1 MSEPPLHLEHAT
13 PKPEL
18 DPSFVS
24 KMFYLSSML
33 ERPAPEDH
41 VRTFGPHY
49 RVLKDG
55 RELDCYTVRTDSAKS
70 GEHKIDIVAAT
81 TPQQIPVAHSH
92 VSWRRREG
100 KLVAENEIMTG
111 VRGAG
116 FALPPLLVFFDLM
129 QREANRLNEPIII
142 EETDQN
148 LKSLRY
154 FQELL
159 ATDSSIR
166 MIAQYER
173 EIARLKSERERW
185 LALFGVRGRLGYDNN
200 LRKNIR
206 PQTQGERRSDD
217 AQDITLEARLEQGMP
232 VVVEEAA
239 LTSGNMTFQ
248 TERRQELLK
257 ILHHVTK
264 KP

>member
-1 MSEPPLHLEHAT
+1 MSESQSHLEHPT

-24 KMFYLSSML
+24 KMFDLCSML
-33 ERPAPEDH
+33 ERPAPEDR

-55 RELDCYTVRTDSAKS
+55 RELDCYTVRTDIAKT
-70 GEHKIDIVAAT
+70 GEHKIDIVAAA
-81 TPQQIPVAHSH
+81 TPQQMPVAHSH
-92 VSWRRREG
+92 VHWRRREG

-154 FQELL
+154 FKDLL
-159 ATDSSIR
+159 KADASIS

-173 EIARLKSERERW
+173 EIERLQSERERW
-185 LALFGVRGRLGYDNN
+185 LTLFGVHGRLGYDSN
-200 LRKNIR
+200 LRKYIK
-206 PQTQGERRSDD
+206 PQEQDVRRSDR

-232 VVVEEAA
+232 VVVEETA
-239 LTSGNMTFQ
+239 LASGNMTFQ
-248 TERRQELLK
+248 TARRQELLN
-257 ILHHVTK
+257 ILHHAIK
-264 KP
+264 KS